1 MKLGAYLEI
10 LRAPC
15 GFGRS
20 EISEWKVFIFF
31 EDWGCF
37 VICICTCV
45 WGSKNGNLVS
55 GGCSSAFLYSLKFWI
70 LIKWLLGYIM
80 VYFMVRQCLW
90 EQDEEGR
97 QIPTL
102 LWMQWLFVY
111 LLRKAVCC
119 LCWLTHTYCVASFCF
134 ILSYFIVIFHLKE
147 TEKKKS
153 EKLCVVLCVW
163 SAGSVQIA
171 ATFQK
176 KAQLIYSRGVK
187 EGSSSR
193 SNCPLLQIMQCSLNP
208 LDITWK
214 SILFAVFFNTTSPL
228 DSRNNEWDV
237 LAGIYRM

>member
-1 MKLGAYLEI
+1 MTFGVYYCVFHGQAVPLRTGWRGQANSYTSVNAMTLCLSFKKGSLLSLLTDTYI
-10 LRAPC
+10 L
-15 GFGRS
+15 
-20 EISEWKVFIFF
+20 
-31 EDWGCF
+31 
-37 VICICTCV
+37 
-45 WGSKNGNLVS
+45 
-55 GGCSSAFLYSLKFWI
+55 
-70 LIKWLLGYIM
+70 
-80 VYFMVRQCLW
+80 
-90 EQDEEGR
+90 
-97 QIPTL
+97 
-102 LWMQWLFVY
+102 
-111 LLRKAVCC
+111 CC
-119 LCWLTHTYCVASFCF
+119 LFLFHSFLFYCY
-134 ILSYFIVIFHLKE
+134 LSSKGNW
-147 TEKKKS
+147 KKKS

-187 EGSSSR
+187 EASSSR